1 MTLWLIL
8 LAVVVVGGAYW
19 VLTRK
24 DTNETAKAVADE
36 VKETLD
42 VNNDGKVNVEDAKV
56 AVEVVKTKTRAA
68 ASKAKVAAGNVKAA
82 AKSTAK
88 KVGSAKPKN
97 PTTTKTK

>member
-1 MTLWLIL
+1 MTLWLLL

-42 VNNDGKVNVEDAKV
+42 VNNDGKVDVEDAKV
-56 AVEVVKTKTRAA
+56 VVEKVKTRTKAVAGKAKTAA
-68 ASKAKVAAGNVKAA
+68 VKATSKAA
-82 AKSTAK
+82 
-88 KVGSAKPKN
+88 GSAK
-97 PTTTKTK
+97 TKKTNTEVK

>member
-8 LAVVVVGGAYW
+8 LAVVVGGAYW

-24 DTNETAKAVADE
+24 DTNETAKAIADE

-68 ASKAKVAAGNVKAA
+68 AGKAKAA

-88 KVGSAKPKN
+88 KVGGAKPKN
-97 PTTTKTK
+97 TPTKTK

>member
-1 MTLWLIL
+1 MSLWLLL
-8 LAVVVVGGAYW
+8 LAAVVVGGAYW

-42 VNNDGKVNVEDAKV
+42 VNKDGKVNVEDAKV
-56 AVEVVKTKTRAA
+56 AVEVVKTKTKAA
-68 ASKAKVAAGNVKAA
+68 AGKAKAA

-88 KVGSAKPKN
+88 KVGGAKSKN
-97 PTTTKTK
+97 TSTKTK

>member
-1 MTLWLIL
+1 MSLWLLL
-8 LAVVVVGGAYW
+8 LAAVVVGGAYW

-24 DTNETAKAVADE
+24 DSNETAKAVADE

-56 AVEVVKTKTRAA
+56 VVEVVKTKTRAA
-68 ASKAKVAAGNVKAA
+68 AGKAKAA

-97 PTTTKTK
+97 TTTKTK